1 MSRSCYRHAM
11 GKKKRKKGPSPSTPR
26 PVPTNSINTGPAG
39 RLYTGKELF
48 LLLILF
54 VVPFVVYLP
63 SIEGPFLFDDRAVI
77 VNNRDLRNPGGF
89 PGNLI
94 SPITPENPMPE
105 RNDPSRPLTFL
116 TYALNYA
123 VGQLAPSGYHIV
135 NILIHGINGI
145 LVFLL
150 LTMLFVS
157 ITASPRKPYAL
168 IGALLFLVHP
178 LHNTSVAY
186 IFGRAG
192 SLGTMFIL
200 VAILL
205 FIIYVR
211 TKRPVLFGSSLLSYI
226 FALGAKQDMVVLPAL
241 IVAVDLVLNK
251 GRIEEVKRRWAFH
264 AGYWT
269 VFATYIVFRA
279 AFFGGVGNIEAE
291 SVIDRS
297 QYLISQ
303 PYAVVRYVQLF
314 LFPAGLS
321 IDHNIASF
329 HSFLNPV
336 VMVTWSAVIVLA
348 TAAIRL
354 VRSGDTNK
362 SLGGLGLVWFLI
374 ALAPTSSV
382 FPTTDILNERR
393 MYLASTGLI
402 ISVLTAAMWLFDK
415 RSKRLLYSIAAPTL
429 LVFAT
434 ITFHSATMFRHPE
447 KLWNHV
453 LKLYPEDTRAFL
465 NYAGYLYR
473 RGEYD
478 KARTMYAKSLQFDPR
493 NSSAY
498 INIAVCH
505 SEQANYDSAIAT
517 CERARE
523 LFPGT
528 PEILRRLAL
537 AYKNNGRYDRAM
549 AVLDSTIRYV
559 KPDDSTAIAYAQ
571 SIYALFSDP
580 AYQLSM
586 ISDSLNENPTDPL
599 LLRRA
604 GQLHLELKQYT
615 RAEKYL
621 DSSRAYDKDDPVT
634 TSLLAQVCFQR
645 KKYGKTEQLL
655 KSSLRKNPDYIKTYN
670 NLAKLYSEM
679 KRYAEAERILRQALQ
694 TDPDNFS
701 IQKNLGIL
709 YFITNRYEDA
719 GKILNTLREEHPGR
733 EDIVRLLQET
743 ENQLKR

>member
-1 MSRSCYRHAM
+1 
-11 GKKKRKKGPSPSTPR
+11 
-26 PVPTNSINTGPAG
+26 
-39 RLYTGKELF
+39 
-48 LLLILF
+48 
-54 VVPFVVYLP
+54 
-63 SIEGPFLFDDRAVI
+63 
-77 VNNRDLRNPGGF
+77 
-89 PGNLI
+89 
-94 SPITPENPMPE
+94 MPE

-123 VGQLAPSGYHIV
+123 VGQLEPPGYHVV
-135 NILIHGINGI
+135 NILIHGMNGI

-150 LTMLFVS
+150 LTMLFAS
-157 ITASPRKPYAL
+157 ITGSPRKPYAL
-168 IGALLFLVHP
+168 IGALLFSVHP

-192 SLGTMFIL
+192 SLGTMFLL

-211 TKRPVLFGSSLLSYI
+211 TKRPVLVGSSLLSYI

-241 IVAVDLVLNK
+241 IFSVDFVLNK
-251 GRIEEVKRRWAFH
+251 GRIEEVKRRWPIH

-303 PYAVVRYVQLF
+303 PYAVVRYIQLF

-354 VRSGDTNK
+354 IRSGNTNEA
-362 SLGGLGLVWFLI
+362 LGGLGLVWFLI

-382 FPTTDILNERR
+382 FPTTDILAERR
-393 MYLASTGLI
+393 MYLASIGLI
-402 ISVLTAAMWLFDK
+402 MSVLTTATWLC
-415 RSKRLLYSIAAPTL
+415 RRNMRILYSVAAPV
-429 LVFAT
+429 LVVSA
-434 ITFHSATMFRHPE
+434 IMTFHISTMYRHPE
-447 KLWNHV
+447 RLWNHV
-453 LKLYPEDTRAFL
+453 LRLYPKDTRALL
-465 NYAGYLYR
+465 NYAGHLFR
-473 RGEYD
+473 KGEYD
-478 KARTMYAKSLQFDPR
+478 KARTMYAKALQFDPG

-505 SEQANYDSAIAT
+505 SEQTNYDSAVAT
-517 CERARE
+517 YERARE

-537 AYKNNGRYDRAM
+537 AYKNNGRYNRAM
-549 AVLDSTIRYV
+549 AVLDSTIRHV
-559 KPDDSTAIAYAQ
+559 KPDDSAAIAYAQ
-571 SIYALFSDP
+571 SIYPLFSDP
-580 AYQLSM
+580 AYQLRM

-599 LLRRA
+599 LLRKA

-621 DSSRAYDKDDPVT
+621 DSSRTYDKDDPVAAV
-634 TSLLAQVCFQR
+634 LLAQVYFQR

-655 KSSLRKNPDYIKTYN
+655 KSSLRKNPEYIKTYN

-679 KRYAEAERILRQALQ
+679 KRYAEAEKMLQQALER
-694 TDPDNFS
+694 DPDNFS

-709 YFITNRYEDA
+709 YFITGRYEDA
-719 GKILNTLREEHPGR
+719 REIFNALREKHPEK
-733 EDIVRLLQET
+733 EDIAELVQKT